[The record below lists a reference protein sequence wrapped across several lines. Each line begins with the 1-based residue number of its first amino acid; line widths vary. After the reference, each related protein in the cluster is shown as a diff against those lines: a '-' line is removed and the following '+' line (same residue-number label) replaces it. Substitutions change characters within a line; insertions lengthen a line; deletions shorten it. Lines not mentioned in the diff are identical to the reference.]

1 MAKNGTLRCRQ
12 CGKWFKEYGEAEGLS
27 AGKAAIGTLI
37 AGPAGA
43 VVGAAMG
50 KKKKRTSCPY
60 CGSYYIE
67 RL

>member
-1 MAKNGTLRCRQ
+1 MAKNGTRMCRQ

-27 AGKAAIGTLI
+27 ACKAAIGTLI

-50 KKKKRTSCPY
+50 KKKKQLSCPY
-60 CGSYYIE
+60 CGSPFTE